1 MDVKTRLNC
10 ILIYRKVVEEK
21 YRSISNEVLFLCAK
35 LERRVENMDMI
46 TFLNDLTQ
54 SDDQYITALLVTILV
69 ASTIDFLF
77 GWLNARLSSK
87 VEFIS
92 GVALY
97 GIIKKM
103 MYFLTLVLFMVI
115 AFLVFPT
122 KIATAAVYT
131 LFIGY
136 LLSEANSILSHLGLT
151 EDGKKGELFRD
162 FLEGIFTQRKGADE

>member
-1 MDVKTRLNC
+1 
-10 ILIYRKVVEEK
+10 
-21 YRSISNEVLFLCAK
+21 
-35 LERRVENMDMI
+35 MDMV

-77 GWLNARLSSK
+77 GWLNARLNSK
-87 VEFIS
+87 VEFVS

-115 AFLVFPT
+115 AFLIIPT
-122 KIATAAVYT
+122 NVATAAVYT

-151 EDGKKGELFRD
+151 DDGKNGELFRG
-162 FLEGIFTQRKGADE
+162 FLERLVKNNKEEI